1 MDDLNL
7 FEKSHDQIDSLVN
20 AVYAFNEDIAI
31 EFGIKK
37 CGVLVIKQGKVDKVN
52 SRSLS
57 LSDGNWLL
65 KKDTNTFT

>member
-1 MDDLNL
+1 MQYMR
-7 FEKSHDQIDSLVN
+7 S
-20 AVYAFNEDIAI
+20 NEDIAI

-57 LSDGNWLL
+57 LSDGN
-65 KKDTNTFT
+65 